1 MSFHFIRTFVEC
13 FRERNKSSK
22 RNAFSYSNY
31 TNRHK
36 HRMPRERERKECNF
50 PCYLKKKMSVNGK
63 TAPTTDTRWDT
74 LRTTGILQVEHRK
87 KNTDNGEQTKRKK
100 NEKKNER
107 IHHYFQ
113 WHLPRSDFSFS
124 SSPSFLSL
132 CNSLIFSILIRFFR
146 FCLGFSFNFSA
157 IRRQSFAFP
166 FWTLTLRFYCKMFIH
181 GMKSVS
187 K

>member
-87 KNTDNGEQTKRKK
+87 KNTDNGKQTKRKK
-100 NEKKNER
+100 TNER
-107 IHHYFQ
+107 GREKE
-113 WHLPRSDFSFS
+113 WADSSLFSMAFAPFRLLFLFTAVIFVIVQFFDLFDS
-124 SSPSFLSL
+124 HPFLSFLFGLFIQLFRNPSA
-132 CNSLIFSILIRFFR
+132 IFCISILNFDS
-146 FCLGFSFNFSA
+146 SF
-157 IRRQSFAFP
+157 
-166 FWTLTLRFYCKMFIH
+166 LL
-181 GMKSVS
+181 
-187 K
+187 

>member
-63 TAPTTDTRWDT
+63 TAPTTDTRWDI
-74 LRTTGILQVEHRK
+74 LRTNGILQVEHRK
-87 KNTDNGEQTKRKK
+87 KTRTTVNKRKGK
-100 NEKKNER
+100 KQTREGERKNER

-113 WHLPRSDFSFS
+113 WHVPRSDFSFS
-124 SSPSFLSL
+124 SPPSFLSL

-166 FWTLTLRFYCKMFIH
+166 F
-181 GMKSVS
+181 
-187 K
+187 

>member
-63 TAPTTDTRWDT
+63 TAPTTDTRWDI

-87 KNTDNGEQTKRKK
+87 KNTDNGKQTKRKK
-100 NEKKNER
+100 TNER
-107 IHHYFQ
+107 GREKE
-113 WHLPRSDFSFS
+113 WADSSLFSMAFAPFRLLFLFIAVIFVIVQFFDLFDS
-124 SSPSFLSL
+124 HPFLSFLFGLFIQLFRNPSA
-132 CNSLIFSILIRFFR
+132 IFCISILNFDS
-146 FCLGFSFNFSA
+146 SF
-157 IRRQSFAFP
+157 
-166 FWTLTLRFYCKMFIH
+166 LL
-181 GMKSVS
+181 
-187 K
+187 

>member
-63 TAPTTDTRWDT
+63 TAPTTDTRWDI
-74 LRTTGILQVEHRK
+74 LRTTGILQVEHRN
-87 KNTDNGEQTKRKK
+87 KNTDNGKQTKRKK
-100 NEKKNER
+100 TNER
-107 IHHYFQ
+107 GREKE
-113 WHLPRSDFSFS
+113 WADSSLFSMAFAPFRLLFLFIAVIFVIVQFFDLFDS
-124 SSPSFLSL
+124 HPFLSFLFGLFIQLFRNPSA
-132 CNSLIFSILIRFFR
+132 IFCISILNFDS
-146 FCLGFSFNFSA
+146 SF
-157 IRRQSFAFP
+157 
-166 FWTLTLRFYCKMFIH
+166 LL
-181 GMKSVS
+181 
-187 K
+187 